1 MKIEKHA
8 YRKSIPNAFYMD
20 QMKVLSA
27 AKKCTFLQY
36 LCDKTTI
43 SMCKNMHYDQ
53 TIHNGLKALNAMVTK
68 MYSAYNICM
77 KAKEKFG

>member
-27 AKKCTFLQY
+27 AKKCTFF
-36 LCDKTTI
+36 
-43 SMCKNMHYDQ
+43 
-53 TIHNGLKALNAMVTK
+53 
-68 MYSAYNICM
+68 YNICVT
-77 KAKEKFG
+77 KQLYPCAKTCIMIKQYTMD